1 MIHADAQLARRLEA
15 LICTEWRQ
23 LAGIA
28 RSLWPAKSATYLDVA
43 GGVALWLGEG
53 GLVNVATGLALEAPI
68 GDAELGRVEDFY
80 ARRGATP
87 LLATCP
93 FADPTLF
100 AVLAKRGWQ
109 VTEFENVLA
118 LKLEPPGSA
127 PASGAPPA
135 PSSEGAS
142 APLAVPPLVPGIEVR
157 TCTEAERALWGR
169 LAARGFS
176 DEAEPGPSQSE
187 FGDLMAAH
195 AAYALVLAWADGQPA
210 GTGALK
216 IEGDLAWL
224 SGDTTLPEFRCRG
237 IQQAIQRHRLHLA
250 REAGC
255 ALAVTEAAPGSGS
268 QRNME
273 RLGFQVVYPHL
284 QFAKI

>member
-1 MIHADAQLARRLEA
+1 MIHAGAQLARRLEA

-28 RSLWPAKSATYLDVA
+28 QSLWPAKDPTYLDVA

-53 GLVNVATGLALEAPI
+53 GLVNVATGLAMEAPI
-68 GDAELGRVEDFY
+68 GDAELRQVEDFY
-80 ARRGATP
+80 ARRGAAP
-87 LLATCP
+87 MLATCP

-109 VTEFENVLA
+109 VAEFENVLA
-118 LKLEPPGSA
+118 LELEEPAGAAHPGAASPAPVPSPPAA
-127 PASGAPPA
+127 PAPA
-135 PSSEGAS
+135 PG
-142 APLAVPPLVPGIEVR
+142 VEVR
-157 TCTEAERALWGR
+157 TCSEAERALWGR

-176 DEAEPGPSQSE
+176 DEAEPGPGNRE
-187 FGDLMAAH
+187 FGGLMAAH
-195 AAYALVLAWADGQPA
+195 TAYTLVLAWADGRPA

-224 SGDTTLPEFRCRG
+224 SGDTTMPEFRGRG
-237 IQQAIQRHRLHLA
+237 VQQAVQRYRLRLA

-273 RLGFQVVYPHL
+273 RLGFRVVYPHL